1 MEKENKWVSPNQLT
15 LWDIIKVLFVTSLI
29 GLALAFA
36 IINKF
41 WLS

>member
-1 MEKENKWVSPNQLT
+1 MGKWVKANQLSA
-15 LWDIIKVLFVTSLI
+15 WDIIKVLFVTGLI
-29 GLALAFA
+29 GIALAFA